1 MRDKVPSSYNSGRAA
16 QLYRYG
22 AIIVLPL
29 AMAICA
35 TWNTTACAQEI
46 SVRQLQ
52 QNSYEVVLTNQSNLD
67 EREAQAYIAKAAVP
81 LCGGLSPVLGKYRF
95 ESKEA
100 LGPGVLSREPT
111 SFRFAQEVSCLPVSL
126 TAPTHRPQ
134 KPASSEEIERAR
146 ADITKMSEEYFRLL
160 AAKKF
165 DGAYSELRDGAIGP
179 DKSTWVRDRQAFQ
192 ALAGDP
198 IAISIVKITVYDN
211 PSEAPE
217 PGLYVAAD
225 FKNAYKNVPYECG
238 YLMWHRPNGGTF
250 GITRT
255 EIGHVTTESLKLIP
269 EAQRPELLR
278 KLRCVA
284 P

>member
-1 MRDKVPSSYNSGRAA
+1 VIDKMPSSCTGARAA
-16 QLYRYG
+16 QLKRCG
-22 AIIVLPL
+22 SIIGLPL
-29 AMAICA
+29 AMATCA
-35 TWNTTACAQEI
+35 TWNTTSYAQEI

-52 QNSYEVVLTNQSNLD
+52 QNSYEVVLTSQSILD

-81 LCGGLSPVLGKYRF
+81 ICRGLSPVLGKYRF
-95 ESKEA
+95 ESKGA
-100 LGPGVLSREPT
+100 LGTGVLSREPT
-111 SFRFAQEVSCLPVSL
+111 SFRFAQEVSCSPVSL
-126 TAPTHRPQ
+126 TAPTYRPQ
-134 KPASSEEIERAR
+134 KPASSDDIERAR

-160 AAKKF
+160 AAKRF
-165 DGAYSELRDGAIGP
+165 DGAYSELREGAIGP
-179 DKSTWVRDRQAFQ
+179 DKTTWVRDRQAFQ

-211 PSEAPE
+211 PSDAPE

-225 FKNAYKNVPYECG
+225 FKNAYTNVPYECG

-269 EAQRPELLR
+269 ESQRPELLR

>member
-1 MRDKVPSSYNSGRAA
+1 MRDRVPGSYIGARAA
-16 QLYRYG
+16 QLNRYG
-22 AIIVLPL
+22 AVIGLPL

-52 QNSYEVVLTNQSNLD
+52 QNSYEVVLTNQSKLD

-81 LCGGLSPVLGKYRF
+81 LCGELSPVLGKYRF

-100 LGPGVLSREPT
+100 VGTGVLSREPT

-126 TAPTHRPQ
+126 TAPSHFPQ
-134 KPASSEEIERAR
+134 KPTSPEEIDRAR
-146 ADITKMSEEYFRLL
+146 ADITKMSEKYFHLL

-165 DGAYSELRDGAIGP
+165 DLAYSELREGATGP
-179 DKSTWVRDRQAFQ
+179 DKAAWVRDKQAFQ

-198 IAISIVKITVYDN
+198 IAISIVKITIYDN

-225 FKNAYKNVPYECG
+225 FQNAYKNVPYECG
-238 YLMWHRPNGGTF
+238 YLMWHRANGGTF

-255 EIGHVTTESLKLIP
+255 EIGHVTTENLKLIP
-269 EAQRPELLR
+269 EAQHLELLR

>member
-1 MRDKVPSSYNSGRAA
+1 MRTA
-16 QLYRYG
+16 QLNRYG
-22 AIIVLPL
+22 AIIGVPL
-29 AMAICA
+29 VTAICA

-52 QNSYEVVLTNQSNLD
+52 QNSYEVVLTNQSKLE
-67 EREAQAYIAKAAVP
+67 EREAQAYIAKAAAE

-100 LGPGVLSREPT
+100 LGPGVPSSEPT

-126 TAPTHRPQ
+126 TAPSRRPQ
-134 KPASSEEIERAR
+134 APASPEEIERAR
-146 ADITKMSEEYFRLL
+146 AEITKVSEDYFRLL

-165 DGAYSELRDGAIGP
+165 DAAYSEMREGAIGP
-179 DKSTWVRDRQAFQ
+179 DKATWVRDKQSFQ
-192 ALAGDP
+192 VLAGDP
-198 IAISIVKITVYDN
+198 VAISIVKITVYDN

-278 KLRCVA
+278 KLRCVT

>member
-1 MRDKVPSSYNSGRAA
+1 MDKIPNSYNSARGA
-16 QLYRYG
+16 QLNRYG
-22 AIIVLPL
+22 AIIGLPL
-29 AMAICA
+29 VMAICA

-46 SVRQLQ
+46 SVRQLHE
-52 QNSYEVVLTNQSNLD
+52 NSYELVLTNQSNLD

-81 LCGGLSPVLGKYRF
+81 LCVGLSPVLGKYRF
-95 ESKEA
+95 ESTEA
-100 LGPGVLSREPT
+100 LGTGVLSREPT

-126 TAPTHRPQ
+126 TTPFHRPQ
-134 KPASSEEIERAR
+134 MPASPDEIERAR
-146 ADITKMSEEYFRLL
+146 SDVTRMSEEYFRLL
-160 AAKKF
+160 ATKKF
-165 DGAYSELRDGAIGP
+165 DAAYSKLREGAIGP
-179 DKSTWVRDRQAFQ
+179 DKSTWVRGKQAFQ
-192 ALAGDP
+192 TLAGDP

-211 PSEAPE
+211 PPDAPE

-255 EIGHVTTESLKLIP
+255 EIGQVTTESLKLIP

>member
-1 MRDKVPSSYNSGRAA
+1 VKDKVPSPNRSGRAA
-16 QLYRYG
+16 RLNRYG
-22 AIIVLPL
+22 AIIGVPL
-29 AMAICA
+29 AAAIFA
-35 TWNTTACAQEI
+35 TWNTTTCAQEI
-46 SVRQLQ
+46 SVRKLQ
-52 QNSYEVVLTNQSNLD
+52 QNSYEMVLTNQTNLD

-81 LCGGLSPVLGKYRF
+81 LCRGLSPVLGKYRF

-100 LGPGVLSREPT
+100 LGTGVLSREPT
-111 SFRFAQEVSCLPVSL
+111 SFRFVQEVSCLPVSL
-126 TAPTHRPQ
+126 TVPSQRAP
-134 KPASSEEIERAR
+134 KPASPEEIELIR
-146 ADITKMSEEYFRLL
+146 ADITKMSEEYFHLL

-165 DGAYSELRDGAIGP
+165 DAAYSEMREGAIGP
-179 DKSTWVRDRQAFQ
+179 DKTTWVRDKQAFQ

-198 IAISIVKITVYDN
+198 IGISIVKITVYDN

-225 FKNAYKNVPYECG
+225 FKNAYRNVPYECG

-255 EIGHVTTESLKLIP
+255 EIGHVTTESFKLIP
-269 EAQRPELLR
+269 ETQRPELLR

>member
-1 MRDKVPSSYNSGRAA
+1 VRDKVPSLCIGVRAA
-16 QLYRYG
+16 QLSRYG
-22 AIIVLPL
+22 AIVGLPL

-35 TWNTTACAQEI
+35 IWNTTAYAQEI
-46 SVRQLQ
+46 SIRQLHQ
-52 QNSYEVVLTNQSNLD
+52 SSYELVLTNQSNLD

-81 LCGGLSPVLGKYRF
+81 LCAELSPVLGKYRF

-100 LGPGVLSREPT
+100 LGTGVLSRELK
-111 SFRFAQEVSCLPVSL
+111 SFRFVQEVSCIPVSL
-126 TAPTHRPQ
+126 AAPFHSPQ
-134 KPASSEEIERAR
+134 MPASPEEIERAR
-146 ADITKMSEEYFRLL
+146 SDVTKMSEEYFRLL

-165 DGAYSELRDGAIGP
+165 DAVYSELREGAIGS
-179 DKSTWVRDRQAFQ
+179 DKSTWVRGKQDFQ

-211 PSEAPE
+211 PSDAPE

-225 FKNAYKNVPYECG
+225 FKNAYRNVPYECG
-238 YLMWHRPNGGTF
+238 YLMWYRPNGGTF
-250 GITRT
+250 AITRT

-269 EAQRPELLR
+269 EAQRPELVR
-278 KLRCVA
+278 KLRCAA